1 MIFFGQRKE
10 GPEVPGPGLPN
21 PMSMALTAPL
31 ERLVRRPLAAADAL
45 CNRLYGWKYNPL
57 YQSGTIVVA
66 LLVVLIVTGIW
77 LLLFYRVGAPW
88 ESVARITADPWTGNW
103 VRGLHRYA
111 SDAALVAAGV
121 HALRLFAQRRTWGP
135 RTMAWI
141 SGVVT
146 VGIMVVCG
154 VTGFIMVWD
163 TFGHGLALE
172 TARLLDALPILSEP
186 MSRAFVGERAV
197 PSTFFFLN
205 LFAHSAL
212 PLVVGVGLWIHV
224 SRLARPALLPPRP
237 LLWSVIGLLTAVAI
251 IWPLS
256 MAPAAD
262 PLALPEAVPTDW
274 FYGFWLP
281 VSRRLPAAIVWTVAL
296 VALAGVTAVPWL
308 ARPRG
313 AEALAPSAVDPRL
326 CTACNQC
333 VVDCPYE
340 AIALVPR
347 REPFEGTP
355 PAHAGGRTD
364 LVALVNPDRC
374 VGCGICAGSCAPMG
388 VGPAG
393 RTGRAQLDRLRVVL
407 EAPAAHPDRVVVLA
421 CDRGAAALMPA
432 LAALGAECRPVE
444 CVGNL
449 HTSVVERTLRAGAP
463 GVLILSCPPRDCWGR
478 EGPRWLHE
486 RLYHDREAE
495 LQARVDRRRVRVAYA
510 NAAERAEAV
519 RALRSFQ
526 ADLAALEASEPLSGE
541 PDDAICRPAPLDAV
555 EVAP

>member
-1 MIFFGQRKE
+1 
-10 GPEVPGPGLPN
+10 
-21 PMSMALTAPL
+21 MALTAPL
-31 ERLVRRPLAAADAL
+31 ERLVRRPLAAADAF

-66 LLVVLIVTGIW
+66 LLIVLIVTGIW

-88 ESVARITADPWTGNW
+88 ESVARITADRWTGNW

-121 HALRLFAQRRTWGP
+121 HALRMFAQRRTWGP

-141 SGVVT
+141 SGIVI

-186 MSRAFVGERAV
+186 MSRAFVGERSV

-224 SRLARPALLPPRP
+224 ARLARPAVLPPRR
-237 LLWSVIGLLTAVAI
+237 LLWSVIGLLTAVAV

-256 MAPAAD
+256 MAPQAD
-262 PLALPEAVPTDW
+262 PLVLPETVPTDW

-281 VSRRLPAAIVWTVAL
+281 LSRALPAGLAWLGAL
-296 VALAGVTAVPWL
+296 VALGAVLAVPWL
-308 ARPRG
+308 ARRTGPD
-313 AEALAPSAVDPRL
+313 APLPSVVDPRL

-347 REPFEGTP
+347 GDRPAAVTP
-355 PAHAGGRTD
+355 VERADGRTD
-364 LVALVNPDRC
+364 LVALVDPSRC
-374 VGCGICAGSCAPMG
+374 VSCGICAGSCAPMG
-388 VGPAG
+388 VGPPE
-393 RTGRAQLDRLRVVL
+393 RTGRAQLEQLRVL
-407 EAPAAHPDRVVVLA
+407 LDAPAARADRVVVLA
-421 CDRGAAALMPA
+421 CDRGAAVLSPA
-432 LAALGAECRPVE
+432 LEAAGAECRPVA
-444 CVGNL
+444 CAGNL

-463 GVLILSCPPRDCWGR
+463 GVLVLACPPRDCWGR

-486 RLYHDREAE
+486 RLYRNREAE

-510 NAAERAEAV
+510 NAAERTEVV
-519 RALRSFQ
+519 RALRAFQ
-526 ADLAALEASEPLSGE
+526 ADLAALDRPGPSPVDGDDEAV
-541 PDDAICRPAPLDAV
+541 CRPAPLDEV
-555 EVAP
+555 EVAS

>member
-1 MIFFGQRKE
+1 
-10 GPEVPGPGLPN
+10 
-21 PMSMALTAPL
+21 MALTTPL

-66 LLVVLIVTGIW
+66 LLIVLIVTGIW
-77 LLLFYRVGAPW
+77 LLLLDRVGAPW
-88 ESVARITADPWTGNW
+88 ESVARLTANLWIGNW

-111 SDAALVAAGV
+111 SDAALVAAAV
-121 HALRLFAQRRTWGP
+121 HALRMFAQQRSWGP
-135 RTMAWI
+135 RTMAWA
-141 SGVVT
+141 SGFLL
-146 VGIMVVCG
+146 VGVMVVCG

-172 TARLLDALPILSEP
+172 TARLLDALPFLSEP
-186 MSRAFVGERAV
+186 ISRAFVGERAV

-212 PLVVGVGLWIHV
+212 PLAVGVGLWIHV
-224 SRLARPALLPPRP
+224 SRLARPTLLPPRR
-237 LLWSVIGLLTAVAI
+237 LLWSVVGLLTLVAI
-251 IWPLS
+251 VWPLS
-256 MAPAAD
+256 MAPQAD
-262 PLALPEAVPTDW
+262 PLVLPESVPTDW

-281 VSRRLPAAIVWTVAL
+281 LSRRLPAAAVWLGAL
-296 VALAGVTAVPWL
+296 VALTTVLTVPRL
-308 ARPRG
+308 ARRAAVETP
-313 AEALAPSAVDPRL
+313 PSVVDPKL

-347 REPFEGTP
+347 AEPSAAATAP
-355 PAHAGGRTD
+355 MAIPDGRAD

-374 VGCGICAGSCAPMG
+374 VSCGICAGSCAPMG

-393 RTGRAQLDRLRVVL
+393 RTGRAQLDHFRLVL
-407 EAPAAHPDRVVVLA
+407 DDPAHPANRVVVLA
-421 CDRGAAALMPA
+421 CDRGAAALAPA
-432 LAALGAECRPVE
+432 LAAEGAECRPVS
-444 CVGNL
+444 CAGNL
-449 HTSVVERTLRAGAP
+449 HTSVIELILRAGAP

-486 RLYHDREAE
+486 RVYHDREAE

-510 NAAERAEAV
+510 NAAEGAEAV
-519 RALRSFQ
+519 RALRAFQ
-526 ADLAALEASEPLSGE
+526 ADLATLDRPAPDPEEPLEAV
-541 PDDAICRPAPLDAV
+541 CRPAPLEEA